1 MKKIFILILFL
12 ISSCGYKPL
21 YSNKD
26 SNIYSFKEV
35 ELLGNKEI
43 NRRIVSTLSIEENK
57 QNSKYQKII
66 LKNEKKIFETSKDTK
81 GQPDSFKMVINLNV
95 SIIDDGKSLKEKN
108 IIKEFS
114 YKNLD
119 NKFDLSE
126 YEINLQNNLIDRI
139 IEELIIFLNL

>member
-57 QNSKYQKII
+57 QSSKYQKII